1 MQLLGELFEYELTRR
16 GDWLT
21 IVGATSGDTGSSAEY
36 ALRGRPGL
44 SVVMLTPAGRMTA
57 FQRAQMFSLLDENIV
72 NVAVDGVFDD
82 CQDLVKAINMDADF
96 KATWHVGAVN
106 SINWARLLAQVCY
119 YVATWLRVTE
129 EGADASSTVSVV
141 VPSGNFG
148 NVCAAHIA
156 RQMGVPLGTLVVATN
171 ENDVLDEFFR
181 TGVYRPRSSADT
193 LATSSPSMD
202 ISKASNFER
211 FIFDLLGRDGDA
223 TRALFDEALARD
235 GYFDLSGTPEF
246 AALRD
251 TYGFISG
258 TSTHADRLAEIA
270 RTEKESGYLLDPHT
284 ADGVHVARAV
294 RPQIEARSSSW
305 RPRCPSSSPRRS
317 SRPPATSRPCPSA
330 SKASKAAKSASHRSP
345 TPPRTSRRS
354 SASACA
360 PAPEF
365 SSLDEARAPTCEPA
379 WLRGRARASLH
390 TPGECPFPSPPLPA
404 R

>member
-1 MQLLGELFEYELTRR
+1 M
-16 GDWLT
+16 
-21 IVGATSGDTGSSAEY
+21 
-36 ALRGRPGL
+36 
-44 SVVMLTPAGRMTA
+44 
-57 FQRAQMFSLLDENIV
+57 
-72 NVAVDGVFDD
+72 
-82 CQDLVKAINMDADF
+82 
-96 KATWHVGAVN
+96 
-106 SINWARLLAQVCY
+106 
-119 YVATWLRVTE
+119 ATWLRVTE
-129 EGADASSTVSVV
+129 EGADASSKVSVV

-258 TSTHADRLAEIA
+258 TSSHADRLAEIA

-294 RPQIEARSSSW
+294 RPQIEGPLVVMETAL
-305 RPRCPSSSPRRS
+305 PVKFADTILQATGHL
-317 SRPPATSRPCPSA
+317 PPVPER
-330 SKASKAAKSASHRSP
+330 
-345 TPPRTSRRS
+345 SRRS
-354 SASACA
+354 SANACA
-360 PAPEF
+360 PAPEL
-365 SSLDEARAPTCEPA
+365 SSTR
-379 WLRGRARASLH
+379 RGPSPHPRSRTVSLVGARASLH
-390 TPGECPFPSPPLPA
+390 TPGERPFPSPPLPA